1 MPRPRPDTP
10 CVRALTAAALAAI
23 TTGAAAQSQP
33 QQVVRGPIATSW
45 MTADTTSGLG
55 AMMGGGVSGMFGM
68 MMGRGPQGPMR
79 TLDLRL
85 GSSQAP
91 SGAPQAE
98 HLIPSTMH
106 MGPSLPLVT
115 PQPGQSVTRST
126 EPEEQRQLPEG
137 VERPKGRM
145 LIFWGCGPQVGPG
158 QPIVI
163 DFSNLGAGAPM
174 PRIASREVRVPRG
187 PSYGASRGYGEWPN
201 ERDRQAVPVQASL
214 RGEHQVRGTY
224 SPDIRFTVDRHDFM
238 GALEIQQAR
247 TGAATRLSWAPV
259 DRATGYFLSAIGGR
273 EGRDGGSDLV
283 LWTSS
288 AVQDMGGALVG
299 HVPPGEV
306 ARLIREKVVLA
317 PAITECTVPAEV
329 VQAMPAGMLTGVAYG
344 EELNLVHPPRPQ
356 DPKVAW
362 EQQWAVKLR
371 LRSTT
376 MLPLGEGMGAS
387 GRRGGTAPAA
397 GGAPPVGDPAPAGNP
412 SAEGAPPQ
420 SPASPV
426 GGAAGAVEQG
436 VREGINTLRNLFGR

>member
-1 MPRPRPDTP
+1 MPRSRPASPRRRVPI
-10 CVRALTAAALAAI
+10 VAVLAALPAAV
-23 TTGAAAQSQP
+23 AAQTPP
-33 QQVVRGPIATSW
+33 QQVVRGPVATYW

-55 AMMGGGVSGMFGM
+55 AMMGGGVTGMLGM

-79 TLDLRL
+79 TLELRL

-98 HLIPSTMH
+98 HLIPPTMQ
-106 MGPSLPLVT
+106 MGASLPLVT
-115 PQPGQSVTRST
+115 PQPDKPAPRA
-126 EPEEQRQLPEG
+126 EPEERQLPEG

-163 DFSNLGAGAPM
+163 DFASLGPGAPM

-187 PSYGASRGYGEWPN
+187 PAFGASRGYGEWPN
-201 ERDRQAVPVQASL
+201 ERDRQAVPAQASL

-224 SPDIRFTVDRHDFM
+224 SPDIRFSVDRHDFM

-247 TGAATRLSWAPV
+247 SGAATRLSWAPV

-273 EGRDGGSDLV
+273 EGRDGGADMV

-306 ARLIREKVVLA
+306 ARLVRERVVLA
-317 PAITECTVPAEV
+317 PAVTECTIPAEV

-362 EQQWAVKLR
+362 DQQWAVKLR
-371 LRSTT
+371 LRSST
-376 MLPLGEGMGAS
+376 MIPLGEGMGAV
-387 GRRGGTAPAA
+387 GGRGGSAPATASPQGRDAAPPAGPSADGAPSQAPAA
-397 GGAPPVGDPAPAGNP
+397 PL
-412 SAEGAPPQ
+412 
-420 SPASPV
+420 
-426 GGAAGAVEQG
+426 GGAAEAVEQG